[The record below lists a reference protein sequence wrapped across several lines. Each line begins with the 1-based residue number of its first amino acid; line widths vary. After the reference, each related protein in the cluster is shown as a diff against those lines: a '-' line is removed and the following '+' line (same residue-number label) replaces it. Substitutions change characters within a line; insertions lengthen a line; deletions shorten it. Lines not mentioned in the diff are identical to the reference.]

1 MVLRWAADNGRGES
15 FLLGG
20 YVRTDFVSIRT
31 FLLFL
36 IPLSS
41 FQGNENPILGFF
53 SSGVQSS
60 KGSRNL
66 SNFFYLSLPSRRRT
80 ISLATKRLSE
90 FHDGR
95 EIFRYFSRVLF
106 LITIITFDRFSSEII

>member
-66 SNFFYLSLPSRRRT
+66 SNFFYLSVEEENNFASNKEIIRISRWTRD
-80 ISLATKRLSE
+80 ISLFLSS
-90 FHDGR
+90 FISYYNYYVR
-95 EIFRYFSRVLF
+95 PF
-106 LITIITFDRFSSEII
+106 LQ